1 MDTCTQPITSTGVL
15 PSNQVPVL
23 SLLLCDI
30 SSLFSHSFNA
40 VSIET
45 EGRRRL
51 ELTSSAQS
59 LYGTGRWAAGYLET
73 QADSS
78 DHTHT
83 HTPVQ
88 SNSLQVNVC
97 SYSGLLLLTNKASPR
112 CERQVCSVKL
122 QDFTGISIISS
133 NANIQSM
140 DTARLGSISWLTYF
154 SICVTVFT
162 GVVIH
167 PLTQAQVSG

>member
-1 MDTCTQPITSTGVL
+1 M
-15 PSNQVPVL
+15 
-23 SLLLCDI
+23 
-30 SSLFSHSFNA
+30 
-40 VSIET
+40 
-45 EGRRRL
+45 
-51 ELTSSAQS
+51 
-59 LYGTGRWAAGYLET
+59 GRWLPGNTSRQLR
-73 QADSS
+73 S
-78 DHTHT
+78 

-97 SYSGLLLLTNKASPR
+97 SYSPGLLLLTNKASPR

-167 PLTQAQVSG
+167 PLTQGQVSG

>member
-1 MDTCTQPITSTGVL
+1 MKNHFLLVSSGQQKRSYFFVLYCLIDLINNQYNPSIRHMISRLCGEISLNGKIMLLVQVDMDTCTQPITSTGVL

-45 EGRRRL
+45 EGRRRR

-78 DHTHT
+78 DYTHLC
-83 HTPVQ
+83 
-88 SNSLQVNVC
+88 SL
-97 SYSGLLLLTNKASPR
+97 
-112 CERQVCSVKL
+112 
-122 QDFTGISIISS
+122 
-133 NANIQSM
+133 
-140 DTARLGSISWLTYF
+140 
-154 SICVTVFT
+154 TVFR
-162 GVVIH
+162 
-167 PLTQAQVSG
+167 

>member
-1 MDTCTQPITSTGVL
+1 ME
-15 PSNQVPVL
+15 QVDGPLVTWK
-23 SLLLCDI
+23 
-30 SSLFSHSFNA
+30 HKQ
-40 VSIET
+40 T
-45 EGRRRL
+45 
-51 ELTSSAQS
+51 AQI
-59 LYGTGRWAAGYLET
+59 
-73 QADSS
+73 
-78 DHTHT
+78 THT
-83 HTPVQ
+83 QTPVQ

-97 SYSGLLLLTNKASPR
+97 SYSPGLLLLTNKASPR